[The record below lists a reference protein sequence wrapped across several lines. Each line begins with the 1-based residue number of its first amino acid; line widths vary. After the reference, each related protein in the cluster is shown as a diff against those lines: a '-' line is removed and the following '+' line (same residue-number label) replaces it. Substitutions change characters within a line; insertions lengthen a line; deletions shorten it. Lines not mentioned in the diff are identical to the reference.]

1 MENCPEANIHSYKDL
16 RNGKML
22 GILKDKTLSIFDEST
37 LCCMSIFCNSRSNLV
52 NKLLCP
58 LKFLN
63 GKSIQ
68 DHI

>member
-52 NKLLCP
+52 NKLL
-58 LKFLN
+58 
-63 GKSIQ
+63 
-68 DHI
+68 